1 MRTLFYR
8 SSDSA
13 KYGTNKSSGA
23 SVTSGHQAMTGHHHQ
38 LKIGPFGQ
46 SALAAAHDSV
56 SNRKP
61 PVHPNHNTNL
71 STPIGGSRQSIIAP
85 VHSSN
90 NRLYNNTTFQNNQY
104 TFSLNR
110 EGASGHASGGVDS
123 FNNGGGFLSSH
134 PLANTSPYAVQGGVR
149 SARGTKSDIG
159 ISCRRPST
167 SSSSTTSKHTARS
180 SNGNSRTRSSHHNQQ
195 QLQQSHQ
202 SSNNSKSSRIPS
214 VKSDFLLSYLS
225 NSANMCETGS
235 PYQISS
241 GIQPTTA
248 DYLEHY
254 KASLLDHGRM
264 YNPPK
269 SFSSTVDV
277 SSYSMGQSEYLRQHQ
292 RSYQNHNLQHP
303 MKDPS
308 TRHIKTPPVRTHN
321 PPGNANVGPLLYL
334 DSAEA
339 AASAAHFD
347 RRPNQEEVST
357 RLSNVSSAA
366 CHRSVK
372 VLSRR

>member
-1 MRTLFYR
+1 M
-8 SSDSA
+8 
-13 KYGTNKSSGA
+13 
-23 SVTSGHQAMTGHHHQ
+23 TSGHHQGMTSHHHQ
-38 LKIGPFGQ
+38 LKIGPFGP
-46 SALAAAHDSV
+46 SGTAVAAAAAHDSV
-56 SNRKP
+56 SSRKP
-61 PVHPNHNTNL
+61 PVHPNHNL

-110 EGASGHASGGVDS
+110 DGVGGLASGGVDS

-134 PLANTSPYAVQGGVR
+134 PLATTSPYAVQGGVR
-149 SARGTKSDIG
+149 SGRGTKSDIG

-180 SNGNSRTRSSHHNQQ
+180 SNGNTRTSTKSTNHHHQQATQPQSHH
-195 QLQQSHQ
+195 
-202 SSNNSKSSRIPS
+202 SKSSRIPS

-225 NSANMCETGS
+225 NTATACDIGS

-241 GIQPTTA
+241 GVQPTTS

-269 SFSSTVDV
+269 SFSSTVDI
-277 SSYSMGQSEYLRQHQ
+277 SSFSMGQAEYHRHHH
-292 RSYQNHNLQHP
+292 RSYQNQQHP
-303 MKDPS
+303 SDPLS
-308 TRHIKTPPVRTHN
+308 RPTTKAPPARTTHHFQVN
-321 PPGNANVGPLLYL
+321 PNVGPLLYL

-339 AASAAHFD
+339 AASAAQFD
-347 RRPNQEEVST
+347 RRPHAVSSEVST

-366 CHRSVK
+366 CHRSGV
-372 VLSRR
+372 VFPRR